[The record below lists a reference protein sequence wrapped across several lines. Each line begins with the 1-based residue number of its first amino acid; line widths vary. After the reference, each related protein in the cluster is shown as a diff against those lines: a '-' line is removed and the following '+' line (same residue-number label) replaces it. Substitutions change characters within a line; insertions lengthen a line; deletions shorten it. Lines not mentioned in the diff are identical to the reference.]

1 MHVCRPMFVL
11 RLANLRLVAVGSL
24 LIHFAI
30 APGVFQLSAA
40 VPGITSEP
48 ADASRL
54 VGENAAFSVVVSNTS
69 GAGYQWYLENSP
81 LSSRTNATLTL
92 VGLSTNSA
100 GHFSVVITNMDGATT
115 SRVASLT
122 VTQPDFGQQSVAG
135 LVNMTTY
142 RGQNGLLV
150 NVTVT

>member
-1 MHVCRPMFVL
+1 MVNTFSMNTCRPMFVH
-11 RLANLRLVAVGSL
+11 RMASLRLVPVMSL

-30 APGVFQLSAA
+30 GQGVFQLSAA

-54 VGENAAFSVVVSNTS
+54 VGENAAFSVVVSNTT
-69 GAGYQWYLENSP
+69 GAGYQWYFENSP

-100 GHFSVVITNMDGATT
+100 GHFSAVITNMDGATT

-122 VTQPDFGQQSVAG
+122 VTQPDFGPQSLAG
-135 LVNMTTY
+135 LINMTS
-142 RGQNGLLV
+142 
-150 NVTVT
+150 